1 MLHVCS
7 YAYIHIYYIYIY
19 IMYIY
24 IYRCF
29 VFSHPWAHSQLCA
42 SGPAKN
48 NGFYRGAGKRK
59 SADTVGHPGTQ
70 THGGTT
76 WGQNGILILNN
87 PHYTYIYIYVY
98 TIHFWNLYQPCGRN
112 ARNSQMRFRG
122 QQLAYSHQNRGLY
135 NKFYIPSRV

>member
-1 MLHVCS
+1 M
-7 YAYIHIYYIYIY
+7 
-19 IMYIY
+19 
-24 IYRCF
+24 
-29 VFSHPWAHSQLCA
+29 FSHPWAHSQLCA

-87 PHYTYIYIYVY
+87 PHYTYIYVYIQFIFGIYINHVVE
-98 TIHFWNLYQPCGRN
+98 TPETHKCDPGDNN
-112 ARNSQMRFRG
+112 
-122 QQLAYSHQNRGLY
+122 
-135 NKFYIPSRV
+135 